1 MDTAEQ
7 KYDDLKEISLSSDES
22 SADAVKRP
30 FETEHETEK
39 LERSESASKRAKLEA
54 QPEAGQ
60 FDDASE
66 GSEAQPSPEG
76 SSTPTATAAVVDYL
90 AAKRA
95 ELGTSPPTGSSAMS
109 VMATIVSDGTGD
121 SCGGS
126 SGPVE
131 NSEGQKSSSPP
142 GSNDNDVIINS
153 RSRNVQY
160 LRMIKENRTAYAR
173 ASTRGERKA
182 LVGSLMSQWRRKGG
196 RFLTRQKGAE
206 VEADDETVEKKI
218 TAALRKPKAKKKVA
232 VVPLRPGRHVLP
244 QLGVVPQRV
253 FLASGPEYDA
263 DEAARIFLVMEDER
277 AARKAAAKESA
288 AASGSTRGEGV
299 NDGQPSKKSKTRTKS
314 AKKVRLSILE
324 TSTDSGGGGDPA
336 GAAKTPKASASS
348 SRSPSAPRTPALL
361 LSEEP
366 APSLGDG
373 WVTKTFRRTSGKTSG
388 TTDVYFYSPATAI
401 KFRSLKNCRL
411 FIGVLA
417 EEAVG
422 GDERAALKVY
432 KERGHKF

>member
-1 MDTAEQ
+1 MKTMDMAEQ
-7 KYDDLKEISLSSDES
+7 NHDDLKEISLSSDES

-30 FETEHETEK
+30 ADAETEK
-39 LERSESASKRAKLEA
+39 LERGSESASKRAKLDV
-54 QPEAGQ
+54 EAGQ

-76 SSTPTATAAVVDYL
+76 SSSTPVVVDYL

-95 ELGTSPPTGSSAMS
+95 EMGLSPPTGSTAMS
-109 VMATIVSDGTGD
+109 VMATVVSDGTGD

-131 NSEGQKSSSPP
+131 NSGGQKSSSPP

-206 VEADDETVEKKI
+206 VEADDDTVEKKI

-253 FLASGPEYDA
+253 FLASGPEYDC
-263 DEAARIFLVMEDER
+263 DEAARLFLVMEDER

-288 AASGSTRGEGV
+288 ASGGTRGEEGK
-299 NDGQPSKKSKTRTKS
+299 DEKPSKKSKTRTKS
-314 AKKVRLSILE
+314 VKKVRLSILE

-336 GAAKTPKASASS
+336 GAAKTPKASSSS

-373 WVTKTFRRTSGKTSG
+373 WVSKTFRRTSGKTSG
-388 TTDVYFYSPATAI
+388 TTDMYFYSPATAI
-401 KFRSLKNCRL
+401 KFRSIKNCRL